1 MNYENAS
8 NLRLTYLRHINTTL
22 TKSTEF
28 TITDIVI
35 LPIDDGTL
43 LAYTGH
49 IKRYYPVWLVTSFDH
64 EFIYKQSGIYI
75 LYDGRVMPDNL
86 TLYALLKNNKSD
98 TDVEYKSELLINLL
112 IKGEIE
118 GIEDLH
124 QQIEQ
129 LQKIQ

>member
-8 NLRLTYLRHINTTL
+8 NLRLTYLKYVNTAL
-22 TKSTEF
+22 SKSAEF

-35 LPIDDGTL
+35 LPIEDGTL
-43 LAYTGH
+43 LGYAGH
-49 IKRYYPVWLVTSFDH
+49 IKMHYPAWLATGFDH
-64 EFIYKQSGIYI
+64 DFIYKKSGIYI
-75 LYDGRVMPDNL
+75 LADGRTMPDNL
-86 TLYALLKNNKSD
+86 TLYALLRNNKSN

-112 IKGEIE
+112 IKEEIP